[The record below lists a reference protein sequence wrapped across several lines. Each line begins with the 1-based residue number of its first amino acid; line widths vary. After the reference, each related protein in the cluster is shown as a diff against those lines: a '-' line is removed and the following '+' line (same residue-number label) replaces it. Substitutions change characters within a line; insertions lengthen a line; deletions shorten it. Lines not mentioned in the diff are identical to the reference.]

1 MRAGIVSIK
10 VPIGSI
16 DFKPGSEDVSQ
27 LRESIKKYGLLQPV
41 GITQKKTG
49 YSLVFGRRRIQACQE
64 LGYKYIHAVLLS
76 IKEEEKN
83 CVAACEN
90 IHRQPMDMA
99 ALAEA
104 VLGISEGTPEEEL
117 CLSRQQTERV
127 KDYLL
132 LNKDAQEKAR
142 EIEPHYIDIAAGDSG
157 YLLRLYELVK
167 ELPDMAKEKVWL
179 SVLSDKRIFI
189 NEIEKI
195 LKLMRQGGYQE
206 LIREDE
212 ERIVIM
218 KKETEIKGRA
228 I

>member
-1 MRAGIVSIK
+1 M
-10 VPIGSI
+10 
-16 DFKPGSEDVSQ
+16 
-27 LRESIKKYGLLQPV
+27 
-41 GITQKKTG
+41 
-49 YSLVFGRRRIQACQE
+49 
-64 LGYKYIHAVLLS
+64 
-76 IKEEEKN
+76 
-83 CVAACEN
+83 
-90 IHRQPMDMA
+90 
-99 ALAEA
+99 
-104 VLGISEGTPEEEL
+104 
-117 CLSRQQTERV
+117 
-127 KDYLL
+127 

-167 ELPDMAKEKVWL
+167 ELPDMAKEKVRL